1 MRHIGY
7 MPLLTLICLLGIFS
21 SSTVYAGED
30 ESAITYVEI
39 DPVIVTNY
47 LRAKGKKPGFVQ
59 LQAQITVRGKTSED
73 MIEKHIPLIRAVMIE
88 YLSFTDEA
96 TIKDLSKR
104 TMIREALLNEIQTA
118 LTEVAGDSY
127 AENLVITHFIW
138 G

>member
-1 MRHIGY
+1 MRDIRF
-7 MPLLTLICLLGIFS
+7 MPLLALLSLLGFFS
-21 SSTVYAGED
+21 SSALFAAED
-30 ESAITYVEI
+30 EGVVSYVEI

-59 LQAQITVRGKTSED
+59 LQAQITVRGKAAED

-104 TMIREALLNEIQTA
+104 TMIREALLQEIKTA
-118 LTEVAGDSY
+118 LTDIAGDSY

>member
-1 MRHIGY
+1 MRHTSLLSMILLFTVCIGL
-7 MPLLTLICLLGIFS
+7 P
-21 SSTVYAGED
+21 STVVAGEN
-30 ESAITYVEI
+30 ENAVSYVEI

-59 LQAQITVRGKTSED
+59 LQAQITVRGKDASD

-88 YLSFTDEA
+88 YLSFTEEA
-96 TIKDLSKR
+96 TIKDLTKR
-104 TMIREALLNEIQTA
+104 TMIREALLSEIQNA